1 MEFVQLREK
10 FARAHVRIYVCVN
23 GYRGF
28 LAETRR
34 IAILRGIRTARGMDA
49 LERYLGSSYH
59 HLNLISTISTH
70 FVTAQSAGTIL
81 YFGDI
86 AQRSV

>member
-1 MEFVQLREK
+1 MR
-10 FARAHVRIYVCVN
+10 VRTYVCRYVCAN
-23 GYRGF
+23 GYRSF

-34 IAILRGIRTARGMDA
+34 IAILRGICTARGMDA

-86 AQRSV
+86 ARRSV